1 MARMLRC
8 IARTRPQP
16 WPREGP
22 ARAHYGEGTNMKPE
36 EFQQFFV
43 VVQKSGDTAR
53 SAFYAFVLIYGA
65 MLFYAAN
72 TYIYPTSQHL
82 FSSVQDSIN
91 RSVGCGDSRAGTPC
105 LGPLAPTSTVEKINT
120 DYSAH
125 LLAYYQDKSAAD
137 REFHIPFVGISP
149 DRGWFWLINII
160 SSLLLYVMLRG
171 SLENHLHLLEYV
183 YNETKGNTAQVM
195 LLTTTQIVTSASRS
209 REPETSERNLYFS
222 AEYLSAFALLLMPI
236 AVSCFI
242 LFDWAYLLFTADSPI
257 DVIRQ
262 PSLTLGFVLTIFTL
276 AWQVRMFRGIV
287 ATVYLLFV
295 SDRARQLEVRE
306 PEPGGGTPRQV

>member
-1 MARMLRC
+1 
-8 IARTRPQP
+8 
-16 WPREGP
+16 
-22 ARAHYGEGTNMKPE
+22 MKSD
-36 EFQQFFV
+36 EFQQFFA
-43 VVQKSGDTAR
+43 VVQKSGETAR

-72 TYIYPTSQHL
+72 TYVYPTGQHL
-82 FSSVQDSIN
+82 FSAVQDAITKTA
-91 RSVGCGDSRAGTPC
+91 GCSNSPAGTPC
-105 LGPLAPTSTVEKINT
+105 LGPLAPTSTIEKINT
-120 DYSAH
+120 DYSTH
-125 LLAYYQDKSAAD
+125 LLEYYQDKSAGD

-149 DRGWFWLINII
+149 DRGWFWLINIV
-160 SSLLLYVMLRG
+160 SSLLLYVMVRG
-171 SLENHLHLLEYV
+171 SLENHLHLLEYLFK
-183 YNETKGNTAQVM
+183 ETKGNPAQIM

-209 REPETSERNLYFS
+209 REPGTANGNLFFS

-242 LFDWAYLLFTADSPI
+242 LFDWAYLLFTADSAV

-276 AWQVRMFRGIV
+276 LWQVRMFRGIA

-295 SDRARQLEVRE
+295 SDRARQMEARGSE
-306 PEPGGGTPRQV
+306 PEGETPPARV